1 MKAAGLAS
9 TGFFSIP
16 LGATAALTEIW
27 RRRVIALFLDKGLL
41 NPDFARKILDWQHSG
56 FSVESETRIYFE
68 TGSFFNELQSIRW
81 PIAPSSQPYTYTFPL
96 WDAPLRAIRLE
107 PLRRAGELLVTN
119 MRIYTRSGR
128 EIKRFVR
135 DDFDATHELAGIVP
149 TADGW
154 KFVTTPNASNSY
166 SHVGFFP
173 PIIPAGM
180 SSRNLQRCLLS
191 WGYLAGMLWI
201 LLLAVFF
208 VAQWR
213 SAPLEGDRRP
223 EMAGGS
229 SRPSLP
235 RSYGPARPAPSPQA
249 REQPAVAPAELWPG
263 SSGGFAAGEG
273 EGGKKQVAAGAGLQ
287 PPATNLQGRGLAWR
301 SFMRDA
307 LFLAFLALLFSA
319 VGNRGLVKDSIRYA
333 CFPIEH
339 VPPGLRLEIDLA
351 ADPPY
356 IAQLFWDTGHGFNG
370 EESLR
375 RNYEPHALLQTLRF
389 DLPDLGKIKESLHA
403 LRFDPFDAAGTIRI
417 FGIRIVDQGRR
428 TRLRLP
434 PDCLRA
440 ERDIASVEIQDQQ
453 VLIRTTPTGR
463 DPILEFKPE
472 VVKAIAEVMQ
482 APAAS
487 PSTLLRAR

>member
-1 MKAAGLAS
+1 MVDAFQP
-9 TGFFSIP
+9 TWRRV
-16 LGATAALTEIW
+16 TAAIVVTGAAFFLPQEAPLEYYPLNHPSDVYYLEITCQ
-27 RRRVIALFLDKGLL
+27 A
-41 NPDFARKILDWQHSG
+41 
-56 FSVESETRIYFE
+56 SVESETRIYLD
-68 TGSFFNELQSIRW
+68 TGRGFNDLQSIRI

-96 WDAPLRAIRLE
+96 WDAPLRGMRLE

-128 EIKRFVR
+128 EIKRFTR
-135 DDFDATHELAGIVP
+135 DDFDATHEIAGIVP

-154 KFVTTPNASNSY
+154 KFGTTPNASNPY

-173 PIIPAGM
+173 PIIPDGM
-180 SSRNLQRCLLS
+180 NARNLQRCLRS

-201 LLLAVFF
+201 LLLAVLF

-213 SAPLEGDRRP
+213 SAPRNDGDGRQEAGVRRLE
-223 EMAGGS
+223 AGAGT

-235 RSYGPARPAPSPQA
+235 RSYGPARPADSPQA

-273 EGGKKQVAAGAGLQ
+273 ESGKKQVAAGTGLQ
-287 PPATNLQGRGLAWR
+287 PPGSSLLGRGLAWR

-307 LFLAFLALLFSA
+307 LFLAVLALLFSV
-319 VGNRGLVKDSIRYA
+319 VGNRGLIKDSVRYA
-333 CFPIEH
+333 RFPVEL
-339 VPPGLRLEIDLA
+339 VKPGLRLEIDLA

-370 EESLR
+370 EESLQ
-375 RNYEPHALLQTLRF
+375 RNYEPDKRYQTLRF

-403 LRFDPFDAAGTIRI
+403 LRFDPFDAAGSIRI
-417 FGIRIVDQGRR
+417 FGIRVVDQGRR

-472 VVKAIAEVMQ
+472 VVEAIAEVMQ
-482 APAAS
+482 AEG
-487 PSTLLRAR
+487 ARE

>member
-1 MKAAGLAS
+1 MVDAFQP
-9 TGFFSIP
+9 T
-16 LGATAALTEIW
+16 W
-27 RRRVIALFLDKGLL
+27 RRGLL
-41 NPDFARKILDWQHSG
+41 AVVVATGAFLLPQEAPLEYYPLNHPSDVYYLEVTCQA
-56 FSVESETRIYFE
+56 SVESETRIYLD
-68 TGSFFNELQSIRW
+68 TGTGFNELQSIRI

-96 WDAPLRAIRLE
+96 WDAPLRGMRLE

-128 EIKRFVR
+128 EIKRFTR
-135 DDFDATHELAGIVP
+135 DDFDATHEIAGIVP

-154 KFVTTPNASNSY
+154 KFVTTPNASNPY

-173 PIIPAGM
+173 PIIPDGM
-180 SSRNLQRCLLS
+180 SARNLQRCLRS
-191 WGYLAGMLWI
+191 WSYLALMLWI
-201 LLLAVFF
+201 LLLAAYLALV
-208 VAQWR
+208 R
-213 SAPLEGDRRP
+213 
-223 EMAGGS
+223 
-229 SRPSLP
+229 SRPL
-235 RSYGPARPAPSPQA
+235 
-249 REQPAVAPAELWPG
+249 REIAQT
-263 SSGGFAAGEG
+263 AA
-273 EGGKKQVAAGAGLQ
+273 
-287 PPATNLQGRGLAWR
+287 
-301 SFMRDA
+301 
-307 LFLAFLALLFSA
+307 FLACLALLFSA
-319 VGNRGLVKDSIRYA
+319 AGNRGLIKDSLRYA
-333 CFPIEH
+333 RFPVES
-339 VPPGLRLEIDLA
+339 VKPGVRLEIDLA
-351 ADPPY
+351 ADPPD

-375 RNYEPHALLQTLRF
+375 RNYEPHTLYQTLRF

-417 FGIRIVDQGRR
+417 FGIRMVDQGRR

-482 APAAS
+482 AAG
-487 PSTLLRAR
+487 ARE

>member
-1 MKAAGLAS
+1 MVDAFQP
-9 TGFFSIP
+9 T
-16 LGATAALTEIW
+16 W
-27 RRRVIALFLDKGLL
+27 RRGLL
-41 NPDFARKILDWQHSG
+41 AVVVATGAFLLPQEAPLEYYPLNHPSDVYYLEVTCQA
-56 FSVESETRIYFE
+56 SVESETRIYLD
-68 TGSFFNELQSIRW
+68 TGTGFNELQSIRI

-96 WDAPLRAIRLE
+96 WDAPLRGMRLE

-128 EIKRFVR
+128 EIKRFTR
-135 DDFDATHELAGIVP
+135 DDFDATHEIAGIVP

-154 KFVTTPNASNSY
+154 KFVTTPNASNPY

-173 PIIPAGM
+173 PIIPDGM
-180 SSRNLQRCLLS
+180 SARNLQRCLRS
-191 WGYLAGMLWI
+191 WSYLALMLWI
-201 LLLAVFF
+201 LLLAAYLALV
-208 VAQWR
+208 R
-213 SAPLEGDRRP
+213 
-223 EMAGGS
+223 
-229 SRPSLP
+229 SRPL
-235 RSYGPARPAPSPQA
+235 
-249 REQPAVAPAELWPG
+249 REIAQT
-263 SSGGFAAGEG
+263 AA
-273 EGGKKQVAAGAGLQ
+273 
-287 PPATNLQGRGLAWR
+287 
-301 SFMRDA
+301 
-307 LFLAFLALLFSA
+307 FLACLALLFSA
-319 VGNRGLVKDSIRYA
+319 AGNRGLIKDSLRYA
-333 CFPIEH
+333 RFPVES
-339 VPPGLRLEIDLA
+339 VKPGLHLEIDLA

-375 RNYEPHALLQTLRF
+375 RNYEPHTLYQTLRF

-417 FGIRIVDQGRR
+417 FGIRMVDQGRR

-482 APAAS
+482 AAG
-487 PSTLLRAR
+487 ARE